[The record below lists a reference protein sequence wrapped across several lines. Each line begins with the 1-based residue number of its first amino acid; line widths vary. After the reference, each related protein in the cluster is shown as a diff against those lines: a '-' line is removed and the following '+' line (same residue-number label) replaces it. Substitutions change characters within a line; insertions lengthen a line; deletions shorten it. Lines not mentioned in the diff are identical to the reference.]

1 MSTINMQ
8 ESLRKFSEHKNDTGS
23 TAVQIVLLTNR
34 IDNLGDH
41 LNLHRK
47 DFHSRRG
54 LLQMVS
60 KRRGLLDF
68 LKRKNASRYQGLI
81 NELGLRR

>member
-1 MSTINMQ
+1 MQ